1 MVDFALRSCGLRGHA
16 TFAPDEPELRERLTV
31 DTPAG
36 EAWRCLRCET
46 FVVGP
51 PRRRGPANTAPEIP
65 RGRFLRDRTLM
76 RLLAVERAFRA
87 VVFLLVAVGVLKVS
101 GSRERLQQ
109 VLDKDIPLLKPLAN
123 QIGWDPENSKLVH
136 QVAHAFA
143 LSSSTLQWIAIG
155 LAGYALI
162 ELIEAV
168 GLWLMQRWGEY
179 FAVIATSV
187 FLPLEI
193 YELTEKITALRL
205 FALIVNIVAV
215 VWLLWSKRLFGLHG
229 GGKAYRE
236 EHEAE
241 SLLSVESAGLSGTPA
256 AATA

>member
-16 TFAPDEPELRERLTV
+16 TFAPDEPKLRERLKV

-51 PRRRGPANTAPEIP
+51 PRRSGPANTAPEIP
-65 RGRFLRDRTLM
+65 RGRFIRDRTLM
-76 RLLAVERAFRA
+76 RALAIERAFRCA
-87 VVFLLVAVGVLKVS
+87 IFALVAAGVFKVS
-101 GSRERLQQ
+101 GSRERLQHA
-109 VLDKDIPLLKPLAN
+109 LDKDIPLLKPLAD

-136 QVAHAFA
+136 HITQAFSM
-143 LSSSTLQWIAIG
+143 SSSTLQWIALA

-162 ELIEAV
+162 ELVEAV
-168 GLWLMQRWGEY
+168 GLWLMARWGEY

-205 FALIVNIVAV
+205 FALAVNIVAV
-215 VWLLWSKRLFGLHG
+215 IWLLWSKRLFGLNG
-229 GGKAYRE
+229 GGEAYRK

-241 SLLSVESAGLSGTPA
+241 SLLSVETAGLAENA
-256 AATA
+256 ANATA

>member
-1 MVDFALRSCGLRGHA
+1 
-16 TFAPDEPELRERLTV
+16 
-31 DTPAG
+31 
-36 EAWRCLRCET
+36 
-46 FVVGP
+46 
-51 PRRRGPANTAPEIP
+51 
-65 RGRFLRDRTLM
+65 M
-76 RLLAVERAFRA
+76 RLLAIERAFRA
-87 VVFLLVAVGVLKVS
+87 VIFLLVAVGVLEVS

-109 VLDKDIPLLKPLAN
+109 ALDKDIPLLKPLAD

-136 QVAHAFA
+136 QIAHAFA

-179 FAVIATSV
+179 FAVVATSV

-193 YELTEKITALRL
+193 YELTEKITFLRI
-205 FALIVNIVAV
+205 FALLVNIVAV
-215 VWLLWSKRLFGLHG
+215 VWLLWSKRLFGLNG
-229 GGKAYRE
+229 GGEAYRQ

-241 SLLSVESAGLSGTPA
+241 SLLSVESTGLSGT
-256 AATA
+256 ATGVKV